1 MGEWSS
7 HSRTHVSTMNEG
19 DFFHNEKSICVEDVT
34 NVKIEFIS
42 ELGKNFELKDSFP
55 LLSNEIIDAS
65 VMSKKSLLSFLER
78 EIEDAKDSGILLSLH
93 MKATMMKVSDPII
106 FSYAVKVFFSDLI
119 EKHSKTFDEL
129 GVDFKNGFGDLIS
142 KIQNLPIDTKQQIE
156 RDIDITFENKA
167 KSCNGRF

>member
-7 HSRTHVSTMNEG
+7 HSRTHVSTMTEG
-19 DFFHNEKSICVEDVT
+19 DFFHNEKSICVEDAT

-42 ELGKNFELKDSFP
+42 ELGKNFVLKDSVP

-78 EIEDAKDSGILLSLH
+78 EIKDKDSGILLSLH

-106 FSYAVKVFFSDLI
+106 FSYVVKVFFSDLI
-119 EKHSKTFDEL
+119 EKHSKTFDEI

-156 RDIDITFENKA
+156 RDIEIAFENNA